1 MPEPSDS
8 KYVCYP
14 ESLGRYSEFP
24 QHREHRPEGMMGY
37 YNLHLVFEGQ
47 GYVELDGERIMLSEG
62 EGFLYPKG
70 ADQQYGANPAQP
82 WDVRWVHFSTAM
94 PLPMLGSAD
103 ETGVWLFSITD
114 RNRLA
119 SLMDEMCMISSH
131 FETRYEPRL
140 SALLYE
146 LLAELAHNAVSLQDD
161 AIPRHKQQELIRE
174 AADRIRERCGE
185 SWTLES
191 MAALSGYS
199 MYYFLRLFQT
209 IMGKTPNRYLTDCRM
224 AAAKGLLVATRLPVS
239 QVAERVGFTQSSYFI
254 RVFHSQEGMPPKA
267 YRELYGSLA

>member
-1 MPEPSDS
+1 MPEPSGS

-24 QHREHRPEGMMGY
+24 QHREHRPKGMMGY

-47 GYVELDGERIMLSEG
+47 GYVELDGERIPLTEG

-70 ADQQYGANPAQP
+70 AEQQYGANPAQP
-82 WDVRWVHFSTAM
+82 WDVRWIHFSTAM
-94 PLPMLGSAD
+94 PLPMLSSAD
-103 ETGVWLFSITD
+103 ESGVWLFSITD
-114 RNRLA
+114 RRRLA
-119 SLMDEMCMISSH
+119 SLMDEMYTISSH

-161 AIPRHKQQELIRE
+161 AIPRHKQELIRE
-174 AADRIRERCGE
+174 AADLIRNRCSE

-209 IMGKTPNRYLTDCRM
+209 IMGRTPNRYLTECRM
-224 AAAKGLLVATRLPVS
+224 AVAKGLLVATRLPIN